1 MYPLHEMDQK
11 YIIKTIEESEHL
23 SHWYRTFL
31 IDEIEKEH
39 DLNEKAKDCLVTLI
53 RYNDI
58 LSNAYSEMLIF
69 KIKEG

>member
-1 MYPLHEMDQK
+1 MYPLHEMDQT

-23 SHWYRTFL
+23 SYWYRTFL

-39 DLNEKAKDCLVTLI
+39 DLNEKAKDSLVTLI
-53 RYNDI
+53 RYNDN
-58 LSNAYSEMLIF
+58 LSNGYSEMLIF

>member
-1 MYPLHEMDQK
+1 MYPLHEMDQT

-23 SHWYRTFL
+23 AYWYRTFL

-39 DLNEKAKDCLVTLI
+39 DLNEKAKDSLVTLI
-53 RYNDI
+53 RYNDN
-58 LSNAYSEMLIF
+58 LSNAYSEMLIY